1 MATLEAIINEAKGIP
16 AFLPNVSALKDALK
30 KAKDWT
36 QKVETVQVSSLMVIS
51 ISCCP
56 LCISGH
62 FHLLPSLTLNAM
74 CCTHTFQKFSDRVG
88 SKSYNSGLG
97 ISVRVNIA
105 ILKV

>member
-36 QKVETVQVSSLMVIS
+36 QKVETVQVSSLKVIS

-62 FHLLPSLTLNAM
+62 FHLLLPSLNIERHVLYTYIPKIL
-74 CCTHTFQKFSDRVG
+74 R
-88 SKSYNSGLG
+88 SG
-97 ISVRVNIA
+97 RFK
-105 ILKV
+105 IL